1 MEVIFIKDLKGQ
13 GKAGDKKNISDGY
26 AKNFLIPKGYAVE
39 ATASNLNNLKG
50 KKESE
55 AYKKQQELE
64 NALMLKEKL
73 EKITVILKAKAG
85 DNGKIFGSI
94 TSKDISEAL
103 SKTFGMNVDKKKI
116 VLPDGI
122 KEIGT
127 FTIDVKLYPSVS
139 GKVKIC
145 VESL

>member
-145 VESL
+145 VESV